1 MKAEVPA
8 RVFLLSVSQK
18 FFHFGVVFLHFPP
31 QVRASARSE
40 CQHGMVELF
49 IVRCILASVMS
60 DYMYRSTPSL
70 SHDVQHRKE
79 ARKKVIEAARKLER
93 DSYKAMMD
101 RRRRL
106 QATSNLV

>member
-1 MKAEVPA
+1 
-8 RVFLLSVSQK
+8 
-18 FFHFGVVFLHFPP
+18 
-31 QVRASARSE
+31 
-40 CQHGMVELF
+40 
-49 IVRCILASVMS
+49 MS

-70 SHDVQHRKE
+70 SYNVQQRKA

-106 QATSNLV
+106 QARSGLV